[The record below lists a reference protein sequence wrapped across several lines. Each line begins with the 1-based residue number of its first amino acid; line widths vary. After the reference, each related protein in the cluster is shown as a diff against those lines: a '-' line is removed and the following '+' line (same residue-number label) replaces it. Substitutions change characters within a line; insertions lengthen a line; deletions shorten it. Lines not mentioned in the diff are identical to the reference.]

1 MKKSLLS
8 LLFFLLLIPQL
19 HSQDKEKKGKVY
31 VVWVTKM
38 DGSEEKGFFYE
49 ANEDGIAINKSKTL
63 NESNLILVE
72 VANIN
77 TIKIRRR
84 GAVGK
89 GAGIGLLAGA
99 GLGIISGYASGDDPQ
114 GFLSSSKEDKAVFLG
129 VSLGLLGS
137 GLGAVIG
144 TTREKIVI
152 NGGINAYKYNLELLK
167 SRSLVKD

>member
-1 MKKSLLS
+1 M
-8 LLFFLLLIPQL
+8 
-19 HSQDKEKKGKVY
+19 
-31 VVWVTKM
+31 
-38 DGSEEKGFFYE
+38 
-49 ANEDGIAINKSKTL
+49 
-63 NESNLILVE
+63 
-72 VANIN
+72 ANIN

-152 NGGINAYKYNLELLK
+152 NGGINAYKFNLELLK